1 MQLGKVASCQGDFAS
16 PKPMEQRETS
26 VLSVAI
32 SSTGVN
38 DPKTRVCFFGARN
51 TRGGT
56 GNTNDIVNG
65 MTGPKNNKKRSA
77 PISYRPPEGL
87 RGELYARHLKS
98 GLSMN
103 AFITEAIFGRPM
115 PRQTRRAPVEEVE
128 LVKLLAL
135 AASIRDEL
143 ASLQNTPQDHLEA
156 ERLLGALDDLSVLR
170 SAIFSALG
178 RST

>member
-1 MQLGKVASCQGDFAS
+1 MIGKIRLSQTHGAKRDFGS
-16 PKPMEQRETS
+16 LFCNLIDWGKRPQ
-26 VLSVAI
+26 
-32 SSTGVN
+32 
-38 DPKTRVCFFGARN
+38 DPRLFFGARN

-115 PRQTRRAPVEEVE
+115 PRQTRRPPVEEVE

-143 ASLQNTPQDHLEA
+143 TSLQNTPQDHLEA
-156 ERLLGALDDLSVLR
+156 ERLLSALDDLTVLR